1 MLPQRC
7 IFCTHVLT
15 KIKKK
20 HYEDLEDINNNNKL
34 NNEQKIEQQIKII
47 KKFNIHNCCCKQIIT
62 YNDIIQ
68 IILLR
73 YT

>member
-20 HYEDLEDINNNNKL
+20 NYEELEDINNNNKL
-34 NNEQKIEQQIKII
+34 NNKQKIEQQIKII
-47 KKFNIHNCCCKQIIT
+47 NRFNINNCCCKQIIT

-68 IILLR
+68 IILLK